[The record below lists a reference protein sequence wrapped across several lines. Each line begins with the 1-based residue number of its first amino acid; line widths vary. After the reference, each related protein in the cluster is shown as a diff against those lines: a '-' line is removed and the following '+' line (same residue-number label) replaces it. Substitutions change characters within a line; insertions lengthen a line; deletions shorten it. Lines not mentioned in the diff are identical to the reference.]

1 MTDPLKAFL
10 QANALTAPAFAPDS
24 RYHGLDTT
32 QWTAPDGTPVTYVR
46 RRFIPPPERFATLR
60 EHVVEMG
67 DRLDSLAAQHLG
79 DPQQYWRLCDGNGA
93 LRPEELTEPPGRRL
107 RITLP
112 EGVPGGTDVQL

>member
-10 QANALTAPAFAPDS
+10 QANALTSPAFAPDS
-24 RYHGLDTT
+24 RYHGLDTA

-46 RRFIPPPERFATLR
+46 RRFVPPPERFATLR

-67 DRLDSLAAQHLG
+67 DRLDNLAAHYLG
-79 DPQQYWRLCDGNGA
+79 DPQQYWRLCDGNGT
-93 LRPEELTEPPGRRL
+93 LRPEELTDSPGRRL

-112 EGVPGGTDVQL
+112 EGVPGGTDVEL